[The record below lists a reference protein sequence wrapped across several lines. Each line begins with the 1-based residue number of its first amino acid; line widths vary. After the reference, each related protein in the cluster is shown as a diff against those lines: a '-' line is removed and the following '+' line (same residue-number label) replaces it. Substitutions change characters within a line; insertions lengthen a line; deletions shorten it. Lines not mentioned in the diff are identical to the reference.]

1 MSHDK
6 NVHDKK
12 MHDKKSYDK
21 KENEN
26 IIEGRNAVM
35 EAFRSGKP
43 VDKLFVLDGCQDS
56 PVRTIVREA
65 KKAAHDPELRG
76 KGPLKPV
83 VRDRKTPGC
92 DRKCCRI

>member
-12 MHDKKSYDK
+12 IHDKKSYDK

-43 VDKLFVLDGCQDS
+43 VDKLYVLDGCQDGA
-56 PVRTIVREA
+56 VRSII
-65 KKAAHDPELRG
+65 RG

-83 VRDRKTPGC
+83 VRERKTPGC